1 MMDHA
6 EARSD
11 LADLALEPARLRLL
25 AGPVGAGS
33 MTAADAALLDHIAT
47 CPECAS
53 ELVAWR
59 RTLGLLDTAGADDE
73 PRSSLSGY
81 ATADAGSTSVAPPP
95 DLRERT
101 LASVRSAGVATPR
114 PAEIV
119 PPAFAAHA
127 GRAPSG
133 GARRMLPAWLAI
145 AAAVA
150 LLVTG
155 AGLLVDRGRQLESAQ
170 AEARDLAAVVSQL
183 DGILQEQG
191 HQTAAL
197 TSPNGATAGSV
208 AFGPSSGD
216 IVVVTRALDAPPAG
230 FVYRCWLEAGGSRTA
245 IGEMIFSGS
254 TAYWAGSLAGWG
266 GGIAPGE
273 RLGVSLEPAA
283 GGVAG
288 PPVLVAAF

>member
-6 EARSD
+6 EARSG

-25 AGPVGAGS
+25 ARPVDAGR

-59 RTLGLLDTAGADDE
+59 RTLGLLDTATAGADDG
-73 PRSSLSGY
+73 PRSSLSGF
-81 ATADAGSTSVAPPP
+81 ATADAEPTAIAPPP

-101 LASVRSAGVATPR
+101 LASVRPRGVAR
-114 PAEIV
+114 PSVATRSTTASV
-119 PPAFAAHA
+119 DPF
-127 GRAPSG
+127 G

-150 LLVTG
+150 LLVVG
-155 AGLLVDRGRQLESAQ
+155 AGLLLDRGRQLESAQ
-170 AEARDLAAVVSQL
+170 AQARELAGVVSQL
-183 DGILQEQG
+183 DGILQEPG

-197 TSPNGATAGSV
+197 TSPTGAAAGSV

-216 IVVVTRALDAPPAG
+216 IVVLTRALDAPPSG

-245 IGEMIFSGS
+245 IGEMSFSGS
-254 TAYWAGSLAGWG
+254 TAYWAGSVTGWG
-266 GGIAPGE
+266 GGISPGE
-273 RLGVSLEPAA
+273 RLGVSLEPVA
-283 GGVAG
+283 GGVEG
-288 PPVLVAAF
+288 RPVLVAGF